1 MRYLGERAA
10 NHANTVFLT
19 AYATA
24 DAFAAVAD
32 RDSRVSFRV
41 RNRTNRAYAVWAD
54 VFYQDQVTLGM
65 PRTYEVAITTAF

>member
-10 NHANTVFLT
+10 NHANTVFLK

-65 PRTYEVAITTAF
+65 PRPYEVAITTAF